1 MKFRQSRILPLGIFC
16 GSCRAFELK
25 SLGHLLL
32 LQKGLRAEA
41 EVTGFKW
48 ELDTVSP
55 KKLITIFLSF
65 TEGKEGCVW
74 GVGVGK
80 FS

>member
-1 MKFRQSRILPLGIFC
+1 M
-16 GSCRAFELK
+16 
-25 SLGHLLL
+25 
-32 LQKGLRAEA
+32 QKGLRAEA

-65 TEGKEGCVW
+65 TEGKEGCVG